1 MMQLDPRNRREFIT
15 LLGGAAAA
23 WPLAARAQQPAVP
36 VVGVIS
42 AGSRQGYEDLL
53 AKFRAG
59 LREFGYVEGQNV
71 AIEYRFAAGQ
81 FDQLPQLAE
90 DLARRGIAVMVSTGT
105 DSSLAAKGASSTI
118 PHVFLS
124 QDDPIKLGFVASFNR
139 PGGRA
144 TGVSLQTAELMAKRV
159 ELTRLLT
166 PGAPLY
172 YLMNS
177 TSVSGPQYLQDIE
190 SVARALKQPLVILKV
205 SNPEEIDAAFAD
217 LARQKPGSLIVSTD
231 GYLFSRR
238 DQIVA
243 LAARHKVPTVY
254 DRRNYP
260 TAGGLVSYGSDL
272 AGAVRQIGIYA
283 ARILKGEK
291 AADLPVVQPTKFEL
305 VLNLKTAK
313 DLGIDLP
320 AQVLALA
327 DEVIE

>member
-1 MMQLDPRNRREFIT
+1 MQLDPRNRREFVT

-23 WPLAARAQQPAVP
+23 WPLAARAQQPAMP

-71 AIEYRFAAGQ
+71 AIEYRFAAGK

-90 DLARRGIAVMVSTGT
+90 DLAQRGVAVMVSTGT
-105 DSSLAAKGASSTI
+105 KSSLAARGASSTI

-144 TGVSLQTAELMAKRV
+144 TGVSLQTAELMAKQV

-177 TSVSGPQYLQDIE
+177 TSLSGPQYLQDIE

-205 SNPEEIDAAFAD
+205 SSPEEIDVAFAD
-217 LARQKPGSLIVSTD
+217 LARQKPGSVIVSSDSYRSAGATR
-231 GYLFSRR
+231 SSHSPRVTRCRR
-238 DQIVA
+238 STTGATIQL
-243 LAARHKVPTVY
+243 LAA
-254 DRRNYP
+254 
-260 TAGGLVSYGSDL
+260 S
-272 AGAVRQIGIYA
+272 
-283 ARILKGEK
+283 
-291 AADLPVVQPTKFEL
+291 
-305 VLNLKTAK
+305 
-313 DLGIDLP
+313 
-320 AQVLALA
+320 
-327 DEVIE
+327 